1 MTATDNVASS
11 AARSGTATTGTAT
24 TGTATTGTA
33 TTGTATTAATVSPS
47 RLARVPVPAA
57 GVIAAVA
64 GAALLYGYGAVA
76 RAIAGPMQ
84 AGDIGASHADP
95 ITPASFSIGVV
106 LCTVVGT
113 VLALVLARRAAA
125 PARVFLR
132 TAVVLTVVS
141 LVFPLTATHTDTATR
156 LTLALGHLVAAALII
171 PVLVSSLS
179 GLSYRR

>member
-1 MTATDNVASS
+1 MTATDNVTAS
-11 AARSGTATTGTAT
+11 TVTTGTA
-24 TGTATTGTA
+24 AA
-33 TTGTATTAATVSPS
+33 AATGAPS
-47 RLARVPVPAA
+47 RLARVPVAAA
-57 GVIAAVA
+57 GAIAAVA

-76 RAIAGPMQ
+76 QAIAGPMQ

-95 ITPASFSIGVV
+95 VTQASFSIGVV

-113 VLALVLARRAAA
+113 VLALVLARRAAR
-125 PARVFLR
+125 PARAFLR

-171 PVLVSSLS
+171 PILVSSLS
-179 GLSYRR
+179 GLSFRRSSATKSR

>member
-1 MTATDNVASS
+1 MTANSNVDASTVTANPVTPGPVTTS
-11 AARSGTATTGTAT
+11 TAAATTCA
-24 TGTATTGTA
+24 
-33 TTGTATTAATVSPS
+33 PS
-47 RLARVPVPAA
+47 RLARIPVPAA
-57 GVIAAVA
+57 GAIAAVA
-64 GAALLYGYGAVA
+64 GAAVLYGYGAVA
-76 RAIAGPMQ
+76 RALAGPMQ

-95 ITPASFSIGVV
+95 ITPASFSLGVV
-106 LCTVVGT
+106 LCTAVGT